1 MKYNKITLAEPYQYP
16 RAEVLPFITGQPFL
30 DSSAQ
35 LDDGS
40 DDDEWGDDNY

>member
-1 MKYNKITLAEPYQYP
+1 MKKKYLFLAEPYQYP
-16 RAEVLPFITGQPFL
+16 RTEVLPFITGQPFL
-30 DSSAQ
+30 DGSSQ